1 MTDGRDAP
9 GIMALSVAAA
19 TPLSRGHPL
28 AAYHL
33 PAESNTHP
41 IGPVPD
47 EALWPQLI
55 AHGDRNGPLT
65 GPGRERVSRSLLMG
79 AERTPSYCGK
89 RNGTPHRSAIV
100 TA

>member
-1 MTDGRDAP
+1 MRVLAAAAAGRDGSDSVQA
-9 GIMALSVAAA
+9 IADALHRV
-19 TPLSRGHPL
+19 TD
-28 AAYHL
+28 L
-33 PAESNTHP
+33 PVVVE
-41 IGPVPD
+41 
-47 EALWPQLI
+47 
-55 AHGDRNGPLT
+55 DRSARP